1 MAADGAIRRG
11 QADGSTRQL
20 HWGEQDAPIE
30 CSVMLVYYSFRTL
43 SEGTTARLKAVDHHD
58 FQGSKWPVGASA
70 DQVQGIQRGS
80 GWHLTSEWED
90 GFSMMVED
98 EGDAVRLSGRV
109 LAGVGAKAGDLK

>member
-58 FQGSKWPVGASA
+58 IQGSKWPVGASA
-70 DQVQGIQRGS
+70 DQVQGIQRGT
-80 GWHLTSEWED
+80 GWQQRDESEA
-90 GFSMMVED
+90 GRGNLAED
-98 EGDAVRLSGRV
+98 ERDAVRLRGRV
-109 LAGVGAKAGDLK
+109 LAGMGGGRGRG